1 MHKKIAFIIF
11 SIMSI
16 TFGIKSAEES
26 SAEES
31 IDISGLNKKELVKEL
46 HKNARPPELD
56 IIQLVLGTSNPG
68 VVDLSDEEAEAAV
81 YQGKIEYL
89 KGRPMKIEIFGDK
102 LLDAW
107 LYNREHGEGAAE
119 AIVQR
124 LRNKANNK

>member
-1 MHKKIAFIIF
+1 MHKKIAFVIF

-16 TFGIKSAEES
+16 TFGIK

-46 HKNARPPELD
+46 HKNARPREFD
-56 IIQLVLGTSNPG
+56 IIQRELGSFKPG
-68 VVDLSDEEAEAAV
+68 LGDLSDEEAEAAV
-81 YQGKIEYL
+81 HQGKLDYL
-89 KGRPMKIEIFGDK
+89 KGRAMKIEISGDK